1 MTDGDGYLYVNK
13 DGNVGFELT
22 LPVEDE
28 KVLRIIQNKFGGNI
42 KARGGV
48 KAVRYRTQRR
58 EVMYKIVN
66 CLNGF
71 VINNVRLAQLHK
83 VCLFLNI
90 PIKEP
95 IIPTI
100 DSAYMSGLL
109 DSDGTIN
116 IYKHKYNDTFRY
128 QLTISISNKYRC
140 NLQFLLD
147 MFSVKQEP
155 ICAALPFPLISAA
168 NTPSLDPDSALATPP
183 FPLRME
189 LMQKPTH
196 PMGRGEADTGGEQS
210 LSLAAGTRASGA
222 IHYDKAKN
230 GSYK

>member
-13 DGNVGFELT
+13 NGNVGFELT
-22 LPVEDE
+22 LPMEDE

-42 KARGGV
+42 KARSGV
-48 KAVRYRTQRR
+48 KAVRYRTQRQ

-95 IIPTI
+95 IVPNIN
-100 DSAYMSGLL
+100 SAYISGLL

-116 IYKHKYNDTFRY
+116 IYKYKYKNPADSVGIETFRY

-147 MFSVKQEP
+147 TFSVPSIEQEQT
-155 ICAALPFPLISAA
+155 LLS
-168 NTPSLDPDSALATPP
+168 
-183 FPLRME
+183 
-189 LMQKPTH
+189 
-196 PMGRGEADTGGEQS
+196 S
-210 LSLAAGTRASGA
+210 LSSSHKSGN
-222 IHYDKAKN
+222 IYYDKSKN